1 MVRPVLFYTPAIAP
15 AGLSFYNATRIP
27 QFLNNIFFATLRGE
41 HIHRIVLDPSDPSR
55 PVAEERLLEGRFG
68 RLRDVITGPDGALY
82 FCTSN
87 RDGRGNGT
95 DDRIARII
103 PIQ

>member
-1 MVRPVLFYTPAIAP
+1 MHVHRVVLSA
-15 AGLSFYNATRIP
+15 
-27 QFLNNIFFATLRGE
+27 
-41 HIHRIVLDPSDPSR
+41 SDPR
-55 PVAEERLLEGRFG
+55 VPVAEERLFQGRFG
-68 RLRDVITGPDGALY
+68 RIRDVITGPDGALY

-87 RDGRGNGT
+87 RDGGTTPVAT